1 MQILVLPWLALPSDV
16 VVCGITVRSRNSA
29 IANAG
34 SYNEAV
40 AKATS
45 YFYER
50 SRRRPRGGY
59 MLEFVNAEPSVV
71 LLEDGDDALERACV
85 ALDGLF
91 FATMINA
98 RPSPYA
104 NATSFTQFAVS
115 NLSVAGSGYMRTTR
129 SLFGSTTVM
138 TEPDYTVEVR
148 PAWCP
153 ERTPP
158 ANAEVLALY
167 EAAVD
172 GTWFAQARGAIQAL
186 YDAMSD
192 GPSPTR
198 VEFEHYARAKERLLR
213 RPDERRD
220 RRRIQQDTVARELL
234 AAQIGDL
241 RTMPDCAEDPTEAE
255 VSRAVAAMS
264 PLSTDGAIA
273 AMDRMIADR
282 NATVHPDAT
291 ASRTLHDQF
300 VLRPTL
306 VAFRLLSALILATLA
321 LTAPGAWTTT
331 LRAYVVAVVQWSSE
345 YEDLTRAI
353 AGLSEEQEH
362 DRPRHAIDRFG
373 ELWAY
378 FDARLRD
385 R

>member
-1 MQILVLPWLALPSDV
+1 MQILVLPWLALPRDV
-16 VVCGITVRSRNSA
+16 VVCDITVRSRNSA

-34 SYNEAV
+34 SHNEAV

-50 SRRRPRGGY
+50 SRRRSRGGNA
-59 MLEFVNAEPSVV
+59 LEFVNAEPSVV
-71 LLEDGDDALERACV
+71 LLEDGDDALERAYI

-98 RPSPYA
+98 GPWPYA

-158 ANAEVLALY
+158 ANVDVLALY

-172 GTWFAQARGAIQAL
+172 GTWFAQAHSAIQAL
-186 YDAMSD
+186 YDAMTD

-198 VEFEHYARAKERLLR
+198 VEFEHYARAKERLLQ
-213 RPDERRD
+213 RPGERRA
-220 RRRIQQDTVARELL
+220 RRRIQQDAVARELF

-241 RTMPDCAEDPTEAE
+241 KTMPDCAEDPTEAE
-255 VSRAVAAMS
+255 VARAVAAMS
-264 PLSTDGAIA
+264 PLSTDGVIA

-291 ASRTLHDQF
+291 VTATLHDQL
-300 VLRPTL
+300 VLRPNL

-321 LTAPGAWTTT
+321 VTAPAAWTST

-345 YEDLTRAI
+345 YEDLTRVI
-353 AGLSEEQEH
+353 AGLSEEQECN
-362 DRPRHAIDRFG
+362 RPRRAIDRFG

-378 FDARLRD
+378 FNGRLRD
-385 R
+385 E